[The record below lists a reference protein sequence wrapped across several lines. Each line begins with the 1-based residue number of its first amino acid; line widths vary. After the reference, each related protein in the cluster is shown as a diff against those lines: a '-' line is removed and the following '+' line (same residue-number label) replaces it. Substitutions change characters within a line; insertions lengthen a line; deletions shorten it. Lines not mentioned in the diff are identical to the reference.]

1 MLGLNKGA
9 LVCALSLVTGA
20 ATLAQVPSTS
30 SPGTS
35 TPPPP
40 TPTPP
45 YIPEPAPA
53 PLPSHIA
60 PTPGSAAQAQPSGVR
75 TSPAIVP
82 AAALPR
88 NRAPTLPGPT
98 HDPLN
103 IDPGKDP
110 ILQLA

>member
-1 MLGLNKGA
+1 MLGLKKGA

-20 ATLAQVPSTS
+20 TALAQVPSTS

-45 YIPEPAPA
+45 YIPEPTPA

-60 PTPGSAAQAQPSGVR
+60 PTPGSVSSAPSSAPRG
-75 TSPAIVP
+75 SPIIAP
-82 AAALPR
+82 AAELPLATR
-88 NRAPTLPGPT
+88 PPTLPGPT
-98 HDPLN
+98 NDPLN
-103 IDPGKDP
+103 I
-110 ILQLA
+110 